1 MTKGKRMRFR
11 EVRRLREFERDLK
24 KLLKKYSTL
33 EEDLAILV
41 STQLAAF
48 HKLGLDNGGVFR
60 IDDLGEIIV
69 PVYKVKKF
77 ACRSL
82 KGKGV
87 RTGLRLI
94 YAWFEADDRI
104 ELVEIYLKADKS
116 TEDRKRILKYYRME
130 Q

>member
-33 EEDLAILV
+33 E
-41 STQLAAF
+41 
-48 HKLGLDNGGVFR
+48 
-60 IDDLGEIIV
+60 
-69 PVYKVKKF
+69 
-77 ACRSL
+77 
-82 KGKGV
+82 
-87 RTGLRLI
+87 
-94 YAWFEADDRI
+94 ADDRI
-104 ELVEIYLKADKS
+104 ELVEIYLKADKN